1 MYPTSTKFLTHAKL
15 SSKRIAVVDVYEV
28 GASAPIFTSLPISQ
42 GTITMDRVAQHRR
55 VANIDIPDP
64 SITDQFRLGAIDPRT
79 VEFRISSGIVFPD
92 GSSEFV
98 PMGIYRIAD
107 ISWREETGGVLN
119 IDLVDRSLL
128 LMRDTHAGVIP
139 YLTWTVQQLIEQ
151 MVEHSTAAL
160 GVGINYSS
168 ELSNP
173 HVPGGLVF
181 DQSRLEA
188 VSKLAEVVGADYFFD
203 SMGDFQV
210 TPKPK
215 VDSGTSPLDAV
226 MTIGPGEDGNLIS
239 ANRGMRVRDVVN
251 YIVVNGAT
259 GDDNLPVSGIAF
271 DDNPSSPTWIN
282 GGMGISVKIVSN
294 NKLETVD
301 QCTVAAQAILKDST
315 GMAKS
320 LDLQMV
326 ANPALEPGDLVI
338 VQFLDG
344 TRELHVINSI
354 RFPLGRGQYTIST
367 LTGPKDSF

>member
-1 MYPTSTKFLTHAKL
+1 MYPASTKFLSHAKL
-15 SSKRIAVVDVYEV
+15 SSKRISVVDVYEV
-28 GASAPIFTSLPISQ
+28 GTTAPIFSNLPISE
-42 GTITMDRVAQHRR
+42 GMITMDRTAQHRR
-55 VANIDIPDP
+55 AATITVPDP
-64 SITDQFRLGAIDPRT
+64 FITTQFRLGAVDPRT

-92 GSSEFV
+92 GSQELV
-98 PMGIYRIAD
+98 PMGIYRVAD
-107 ISWREETGGVLN
+107 ISWREETGGVLSV
-119 IDLVDRSLL
+119 DLVDRSLL
-128 LMRDTHAGVIP
+128 LMRDTHAGVIA

-151 MVEHSTAAL
+151 MVEHATPGL
-160 GVGINYSS
+160 GVGINYSGD
-168 ELSNP
+168 LANP

-210 TPKPK
+210 TKKPT
-215 VDSGTSPLDAV
+215 VDAGTSPLDAV
-226 MTIGPGEDGNLIS
+226 ITIGPGEDGSLVS
-239 ANRGMRVRDVVN
+239 ANRGMRVRDVIN
-251 YIVVNGAT
+251 YVVVNGAT

-271 DDNPSSPTWIN
+271 DDNPSSPTWVS
-282 GGMGISVKIVSN
+282 GGMGVSVKIVSN

-301 QCTVAAQAILKDST
+301 QCTVAAQAILRDST

-320 LDLQMV
+320 LDLQMI

-338 VQFLDG
+338 VEFLDG
-344 TRELHVINSI
+344 IRELHVINSI